1 MLCYP
6 LSTNYECLKDWITN
20 SGLIVSDPNDENYGG
35 VYSFYDENEKKYSF
49 LYPEIT
55 GYSASTLS
63 FLYEISPDSK
73 LNELAQANT
82 TWLIKIFKKFNAI
95 VQGIS
100 SEPKR
105 QKFAYTFDAAIC
117 AKGLLDYYKI
127 NNSKELLDTAK
138 SLLTWIVPAID
149 NDGTVS
155 PYKNLESNIFGEDSS
170 VWYRKKGNLHIKI
183 SIPFIQMYELTK
195 DESFLDIGKKLCE
208 PYSKYV
214 KKSGSLSIHENTD
227 EINLHTL
234 SYALEGLLFSYAS
247 TDSEEYLNCCKNCLD
262 WCSDKIDDDGSINL
276 WFNSKYSSKSVYPVA
291 QIVRLML
298 LVDSIDKSNHYTENI
313 KKLTEFIYSLQ
324 AKNSDPK
331 INGGFYEEFYKTIFG
346 WKTRKKLNSWGSMF
360 AIQALFWAENPEKI
374 NFEKSIWSLY

>member
-1 MLCYP
+1 
-6 LSTNYECLKDWITN
+6 LSSNYENLKNWISN
-20 SGLIVSDPNDENYGG
+20 SELIVSTPNNENYGG

-63 FLYEISPDSK
+63 FLYEISPNSK
-73 LNELAQANT
+73 LDELAKANT
-82 TWLIKIFKKFNAI
+82 TWLIKIFQKFDSI

-100 SEPKR
+100 PDKKR

-127 NNSKELLDTAK
+127 NNSSELLGTAK
-138 SLLTWIVPAID
+138 SLLTWIVPAIN
-149 NDGTVS
+149 NDGTVL
-155 PYKNLESNIFGEDSS
+155 PYKNLESNNFEEDSD

-183 SIPFIQMYELTK
+183 SIPFVQMYELTR
-195 DESFLDIGKKLCE
+195 DESYLNVAKKLCNTY
-208 PYSKYV
+208 PKYV
-214 KKSGSLSIHENTD
+214 QRDGSLSMHENTD

-247 TDSEEYLNCCKNCLD
+247 TGSNQYLECCMNCLN
-262 WCSDKIDDDGSINL
+262 WCSKQIDADGSINL
-276 WFNSKYSSKSVYPVA
+276 WFNSKHSSKSIYPIA
-291 QIVRLML
+291 QIIRLML
-298 LVDSIDKSNHYTENI
+298 LVDSIDKTNHYSANV
-313 KKLTEFIYSLQ
+313 KKLTEFMYSLQ

-346 WKTRKKLNSWGSMF
+346 WKKRKKLNSWGSMF

-374 NFEKSIWSLY
+374 DFKKSIWSLY

>member
-1 MLCYP
+1 M
-6 LSTNYECLKDWITN
+6 SSNYENLKNWISN
-20 SGLIVSDPNDENYGG
+20 SELIVSTPNNENYGG
-35 VYSFYDENEKKYSF
+35 VYSFYDESEKKYSF

-63 FLYEISPDSK
+63 FLYEISPNSK
-73 LNELAQANT
+73 LDELAKANT
-82 TWLIKIFKKFNAI
+82 TWLIKIFQKFDSI

-100 SEPKR
+100 PDKKR

-127 NNSKELLDTAK
+127 NNSSELLDTAK
-138 SLLTWIVPAID
+138 SLLTWLIPAI
-149 NDGTVS
+149 NSDGTVL
-155 PYKNLESNIFGEDSS
+155 PYKNLESNNFEEDSD

-183 SIPFIQMYELTK
+183 SIPFVQMYELTR
-195 DESFLDIGKKLCE
+195 DEFFLNVAKKLCNTY
-208 PYSKYV
+208 PKYV
-214 KKSGSLSIHENTD
+214 QKNGSLSMHENTD

-247 TDSEEYLNCCKNCLD
+247 TGSNQYLECCMNCLN
-262 WCSDKIDDDGSINL
+262 WCSKQIDNDGSINL
-276 WFNSKYSSKSVYPVA
+276 WFNSKHSSKSIYPIA

-298 LVDSIDKSNHYTENI
+298 LVDSIDKTNHYSANV
-313 KKLTEFIYSLQ
+313 KKLIEFIYSLQ
-324 AKNSDPK
+324 AKNLDPK

-346 WKTRKKLNSWGSMF
+346 WKKRKKLNSWGSMF

-374 NFEKSIWSLY
+374 DFKKSIWSLY

>member
-1 MLCYP
+1 M
-6 LSTNYECLKDWITN
+6 SSNYENLKNWISN
-20 SGLIVSDPNDENYGG
+20 SELIVSTPNNENYGG
-35 VYSFYDENEKKYSF
+35 VYSFYDESEKKYSF

-55 GYSASTLS
+55 GYSTSTLS
-63 FLYEISPDSK
+63 FLYEISPNSK
-73 LNELAQANT
+73 LDELAKANT
-82 TWLIKIFKKFNAI
+82 TWLIKIFQKFGSI

-100 SEPKR
+100 PDKKR

-127 NNSKELLDTAK
+127 NNSSELLDTAK
-138 SLLTWIVPAID
+138 SLLSWIVPAIN
-149 NDGTVS
+149 NDGTVL
-155 PYKNLESNIFGEDSS
+155 PYKNLESNSFEEDSD

-183 SIPFIQMYELTK
+183 SIPFVQMYELTR
-195 DESFLDIGKKLCE
+195 DESFLNIAKKLCNTY
-208 PYSKYV
+208 PKYAQ
-214 KKSGSLSIHENTD
+214 KNGSLSMHENTD

-247 TDSEEYLNCCKNCLD
+247 TGSNQYLECCMNCLN
-262 WCSDKIDDDGSINL
+262 WCSKQIDTDGSINL
-276 WFNSKYSSKSVYPVA
+276 WFNSKHSSKSIYPIA

-298 LVDSIDKSNHYTENI
+298 LVDSIDKTNHYSANV
-313 KKLTEFIYSLQ
+313 KKLTEFMYSLQ

-346 WKTRKKLNSWGSMF
+346 WKKRKKLNSWGSMF

-374 NFEKSIWSLY
+374 DFKKSIWSLY

>member
-1 MLCYP
+1 
-6 LSTNYECLKDWITN
+6 LSSNYENLKNWISN
-20 SGLIVSDPNDENYGG
+20 SELIVSTPNNENYGG
-35 VYSFYDENEKKYSF
+35 VYSFYDESEKKYSF

-63 FLYEISPDSK
+63 FLYEISPNSK
-73 LNELAQANT
+73 LDELAKANT
-82 TWLIKIFKKFNAI
+82 TWLIKIFQKFDSI

-100 SEPKR
+100 PDKKR

-127 NNSKELLDTAK
+127 NNSSELLDTAK
-138 SLLTWIVPAID
+138 SLLTWLIPAIN
-149 NDGTVS
+149 NDGTVL
-155 PYKNLESNIFGEDSS
+155 PYKNLESNNFEEDSD

-183 SIPFIQMYELTK
+183 SIPFVQMYELTR
-195 DESFLDIGKKLCE
+195 DEFFLNIAKKLCNTY
-208 PYSKYV
+208 PKYV
-214 KKSGSLSIHENTD
+214 QKNGSLSMHENTD

-247 TDSEEYLNCCKNCLD
+247 TGSNQYLECCMNCLN
-262 WCSDKIDDDGSINL
+262 WCSKQIDNDGSINL
-276 WFNSKYSSKSVYPVA
+276 WFNSKHSSKSIYPIA

-298 LVDSIDKSNHYTENI
+298 LVDSIDKTNHYSANV
-313 KKLTEFIYSLQ
+313 KKLIEFIYSLQ
-324 AKNSDPK
+324 ANNLDPK

-346 WKTRKKLNSWGSMF
+346 WKKRKKLNSWGSMF

-374 NFEKSIWSLY
+374 DFKKSIWSLY

>member
-1 MLCYP
+1 MSL
-6 LSTNYECLKDWITN
+6 NYENLKDWISN
-20 SGLIVSDPNDENYGG
+20 SELIVSNTNNENYGG
-35 VYSFYDENEKKYSF
+35 VYSFYDESKKKYSF

-63 FLYEISPDSK
+63 FLHEISPDSK
-73 LNELAQANT
+73 LDELAKANT
-82 TWLIKIFKKFNAI
+82 TWLINIFQQFDSI

-100 SEPKR
+100 SDKKR

-127 NNSKELLDTAK
+127 NNSSELLDAAK
-138 SLLTWIVPAID
+138 SLLTWIVPAIN
-149 NDGTVS
+149 NDGTVL
-155 PYKNLESNIFGEDSS
+155 PYKNLESNSFEEDSD

-183 SIPFIQMYELTK
+183 SIPFVQMYELTR
-195 DESFLDIGKKLCE
+195 DEFFLNIAKKLCNTY
-208 PYSKYV
+208 PKYV
-214 KKSGSLSIHENTD
+214 QKNGSLSMHENTD

-247 TDSEEYLNCCKNCLD
+247 TGSNQYLECCMNCLN
-262 WCSDKIDDDGSINL
+262 WCSKQIDTDGSINL
-276 WFNSKYSSKSVYPVA
+276 WFNSKHSSKSIYPIA

-298 LVDSIDKSNHYTENI
+298 LVDSIDKTNHYSANV
-313 KKLTEFIYSLQ
+313 KKLIEFIYSLQ
-324 AKNSDPK
+324 ANNLDPK

-346 WKTRKKLNSWGSMF
+346 WKKRKKLNSWGSMF

-374 NFEKSIWSLY
+374 DFKKSIWSLY

>member
-1 MLCYP
+1 M
-6 LSTNYECLKDWITN
+6 SSNYENLKNWISN
-20 SGLIVSDPNDENYGG
+20 SELIVSTPNNENYGG
-35 VYSFYDENEKKYSF
+35 VYSFYDESEKKYSF

-63 FLYEISPDSK
+63 FLYEISPNSK
-73 LNELAQANT
+73 LDELAKANT
-82 TWLIKIFKKFNAI
+82 TWLIKIFQKFDSI

-100 SEPKR
+100 PDKKR

-127 NNSKELLDTAK
+127 NNSSELLDTAK
-138 SLLTWIVPAID
+138 SLLTWLIPAIN
-149 NDGTVS
+149 NDGTVL
-155 PYKNLESNIFGEDSS
+155 PYKNLESNNFEEDSD

-183 SIPFIQMYELTK
+183 SIPFVQMYELTR
-195 DESFLDIGKKLCE
+195 DGFFLDIAKKLCNTY
-208 PYSKYV
+208 PKYV
-214 KKSGSLSIHENTD
+214 QKNGSLSMHENTD

-247 TDSEEYLNCCKNCLD
+247 TGSNQYLECCMNCLN
-262 WCSDKIDDDGSINL
+262 WCSKQIDNDGSINL
-276 WFNSKYSSKSVYPVA
+276 WFNSKHSSKSIYPIA

-298 LVDSIDKSNHYTENI
+298 LVDSIDKTNHYSANV
-313 KKLTEFIYSLQ
+313 KKLIEFIYSLQ
-324 AKNSDPK
+324 ANNLDPK

-346 WKTRKKLNSWGSMF
+346 WKKRKKLNSWGSMF

-374 NFEKSIWSLY
+374 DFKKSIWSLY

>member
-73 LNELAQANT
+73 LNELVQANT

-208 PYSKYV
+208 PYRKYV
-214 KKSGSLSIHENTD
+214 KK
-227 EINLHTL
+227 
-234 SYALEGLLFSYAS
+234 Y
-247 TDSEEYLNCCKNCLD
+247 
-262 WCSDKIDDDGSINL
+262 
-276 WFNSKYSSKSVYPVA
+276 
-291 QIVRLML
+291 
-298 LVDSIDKSNHYTENI
+298 
-313 KKLTEFIYSLQ
+313 
-324 AKNSDPK
+324 
-331 INGGFYEEFYKTIFG
+331 
-346 WKTRKKLNSWGSMF
+346 
-360 AIQALFWAENPEKI
+360 
-374 NFEKSIWSLY
+374 

>member
-1 MLCYP
+1 
-6 LSTNYECLKDWITN
+6 LSSNYENLKNWISN
-20 SGLIVSDPNDENYGG
+20 SELIVSTPNNENYGG
-35 VYSFYDENEKKYSF
+35 VYSFYDESEKKYSF

-63 FLYEISPDSK
+63 FLYEISPNSK
-73 LNELAQANT
+73 LDELAKANT
-82 TWLIKIFKKFNAI
+82 TWLIKIFQKFDSI

-100 SEPKR
+100 PDKKR

-127 NNSKELLDTAK
+127 NNSSELLDTAK
-138 SLLTWIVPAID
+138 SLLTWLIPAIN
-149 NDGTVS
+149 NDGTVL
-155 PYKNLESNIFGEDSS
+155 PYKNLESNNFEEDSD

-183 SIPFIQMYELTK
+183 SIPFVQMYELTR
-195 DESFLDIGKKLCE
+195 DGFFLDIAKKLCNTY
-208 PYSKYV
+208 PKYV
-214 KKSGSLSIHENTD
+214 QKNGSLSMHENTD

-247 TDSEEYLNCCKNCLD
+247 TGSNQYLECCMNCLN
-262 WCSDKIDDDGSINL
+262 WCSKQIDNDGSINL
-276 WFNSKYSSKSVYPVA
+276 WFNSKHSSKSIYPIA

-298 LVDSIDKSNHYTENI
+298 LVDSIDKTNHYSANV
-313 KKLTEFIYSLQ
+313 KKLIEFIYSLQ
-324 AKNSDPK
+324 ANNLDPK

-346 WKTRKKLNSWGSMF
+346 WKKRKKLNSWGSMF

-374 NFEKSIWSLY
+374 DFKKSIWSLY

>member
-1 MLCYP
+1 M
-6 LSTNYECLKDWITN
+6 SSNYNNLKNWISN
-20 SGLIVSDPNDENYGG
+20 SQLIVSEPYNENYGG

-63 FLYEISPDSK
+63 FLHEISPDSK
-73 LNELAQANT
+73 LDNLAKANT
-82 TWLIKIFKKFNAI
+82 AWLIKIFQKFDSI

-100 SEPKR
+100 SDKNR

-127 NNSKELLDTAK
+127 NKSSELLDAAK
-138 SLLTWIVPAID
+138 SLLTWIVPAIN
-149 NDGTVS
+149 NDGTVL
-155 PYKNLESNIFGEDSS
+155 PYKNLELNNFEEDSD

-183 SIPFIQMYELTK
+183 SIPFVQMYELTK
-195 DESFLDIGKKLCE
+195 DESFLNIAKKLCNT
-208 PYSKYV
+208 YTKYV
-214 KKSGSLSIHENTD
+214 QRDGSLSMHENTN

-247 TDSEEYLNCCKNCLD
+247 TSSKQYLECCINCLN
-262 WCSDKIDDDGSINL
+262 WCSKQIKTDGSINL
-276 WFNSKYSSKSVYPVA
+276 WFNSKHSSKSIYPIA

-298 LVDSIDKSNHYTENI
+298 LVDSINKTNYYSENI
-313 KKLTEFIYSLQ
+313 KKLTEFMYSLQ
-324 AKNSDPK
+324 AKSLDPK

-346 WKTRKKLNSWGSMF
+346 WKKRKKLNSWGSMF
-360 AIQALFWAENPEKI
+360 AIQALYWAENPEKI
-374 NFEKSIWSLY
+374 DFKKSIRSLY